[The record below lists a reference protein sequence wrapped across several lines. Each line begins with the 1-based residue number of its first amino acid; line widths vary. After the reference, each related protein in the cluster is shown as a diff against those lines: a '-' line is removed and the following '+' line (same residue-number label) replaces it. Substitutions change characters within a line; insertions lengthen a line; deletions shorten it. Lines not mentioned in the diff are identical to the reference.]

1 MKNRNRYLYK
11 VWCLLALT
19 CWGCNDF
26 LDERSVN
33 MVHPSTLDD
42 MSLILFGDGY
52 DNVNSRIYR
61 DALLQSDILKPIET
75 ETNVAATES
84 RDIYMWND
92 GMYSRAV
99 LGKNIANANSVWYP
113 FYQRILGC
121 NVVLDYLDEMQG
133 DTLTRESLRGEALAL
148 RSWIYLQ
155 LVNTFGKAWNQC
167 DPATE
172 PGVVLK
178 LNSDVKYEFPSKN
191 TVLEVYTRIEQDLLE
206 ANRLLE
212 KHNREQNNRR
222 IGHLAVKG
230 MLSRMYL
237 YEENWDESI
246 RWADAVLA
254 EKSALLNLNSVIDS
268 VVVSTVANRD
278 AVVDTLYKTEAVWS
292 NYIALNN
299 NGYEFSFKYAEIFGV
314 LDFDEFKDYTDTL
327 GMGIPESLHDLRLA
341 GYFTRTANGYYCLTR
356 SDGTKVEGIR
366 TSELYLNRAEAYAR
380 KYADGDASA
389 REKAIENLNELRKNR
404 IIGREDLN
412 DNPDLK
418 DAEGLVAFC
427 IDERMRELGG
437 EINHR
442 WCDLRRYG
450 LQVTHQ
456 FELETA
462 THDMTRQVLPVPEGV
477 LEQNPSLL
485 GN

>member
-33 MVHPSTLDD
+33 VVYPATVDD
-42 MSLILFGDGY
+42 MSHILWGDGY
-52 DNVNSRIYR
+52 NVDSRIYY
-61 DALLQSDILKPIET
+61 DALQQSDILKPIET
-75 ETNVAATES
+75 STAYLS
-84 RDIYMWND
+84 RDIYMWNPD
-92 GMYSRAV
+92 MYSRAV
-99 LGKNIANANSVWYP
+99 LGTNTAGANSVWYP

-178 LNSDVKYEFPSKN
+178 LNSDVKYEFPSRN
-191 TVLEVYTRIEQDLLE
+191 TVLEVYTRIEEDLLE

-212 KHNREQNNRR
+212 KHNREQNNQR

-254 EKSALLNLNSVIDS
+254 EKSTLLNLNSVIDS
-268 VVVSTVANRD
+268 VVVSKVANRD
-278 AVVDTLYKTEAVWS
+278 AVVDTLYKTEAVW
-292 NYIALNN
+292 NN
-299 NGYEFSFKYAEIFGV
+299 SMNMNNSGYEFSFKYAEIFGV
-314 LDFDEFKDYTDTL
+314 LDFTEFKSYL
-327 GMGIPESLHDLRLA
+327 GNLKTGIPESLNDLRLV
-341 GYFTRTANGYYCLTR
+341 GYIVNSSSAVYDCLVR
-356 SDGTKVEGIR
+356 SDGSKAEGIR

-380 KYADGDASA
+380 KYAAGDASA

-437 EINHR
+437 ETNHR

-462 THDMTRQVLPVPEGV
+462 THDMTRQVLPIPEGV
-477 LEQNPSLL
+477 LEQNPGLL